1 MVAPL
6 QTASLPWD
14 APDLLSG
21 QRSQLVV
28 LGEAGATGGR
38 DQPRTFELE
47 QPAVFVGRDPQSS
60 LVLDDP
66 SVASEHFRVQREE
79 DGWLLLDL
87 GSPRGTLVDGQRVQR
102 AWLKPGMQIRAGDV
116 TLKFS
121 SQKTALRV
129 SPSPARRFGQ
139 LVGDSVVMRE
149 VFTLLG
155 SISPTEAT
163 LLVVGETGSG
173 KGALARSVHQMSRR
187 TRGPFLLV
195 DCGAISETLIES
207 ELFGHER
214 GAFTGAEKQRIGLL
228 EAASG
233 GTLFLDEIDD
243 LPLELQPKLL
253 RALED
258 RVFQRVGA
266 SSPIKFDAR
275 IIASSK
281 KDLWTQVQQGR
292 FREDLFFR
300 LSVFTVH
307 LPPLRE
313 RREDLPL
320 LADALVSEG
329 FWQKLPLELREQFA
343 AHSWPGNV
351 RELRN
356 ALERAQ
362 HLATLP
368 GGPTPERVLPQR
380 LPGPPPQLQ
389 PSQPGLPAFAPA
401 QAGAYSPFKPPA
413 QPALQALPHSGSPGR
428 APLASSQPAAPLAPA
443 RLPGDPAVS
452 ALGAELLPVDYGAD
466 FKTAKEALLAS
477 FEREYLSRLLRQTG
491 GNVAAAA
498 RAANLDRK
506 HFAALLRK
514 HSLIGRR

>member
-21 QRSQLVV
+21 QRSQLIV
-28 LGEAGATGGR
+28 LGEPGATGGHEH
-38 DQPRTFELE
+38 PRTFELE
-47 QPAVFVGRDPQSS
+47 QPTVVVGRDPQSS

-66 SVASEHFRVQREE
+66 SVASEHFRLQREE
-79 DGWLLLDL
+79 DGWVLHDL

-173 KGALARSVHQMSRR
+173 KGALARSVHQMSKR

-253 RALED
+253 RALAD
-258 RVFQRVGA
+258 RAFQRVGA

-329 FWQKLPLELREQFA
+329 FWQKLPLDLREQFS

-362 HLATLP
+362 HLAMLP
-368 GGPTPERVLPQR
+368 GGPTPEQVLPQR
-380 LPGPPPQLQ
+380 LPVPPS
-389 PSQPGLPAFAPA
+389 SQPGLPAFTPT
-401 QAGAYSPFKPPA
+401 PA
-413 QPALQALPHSGSPGR
+413 QPV
-428 APLASSQPAAPLAPA
+428 APPASL
-443 RLPGDPAVS
+443 RGPGDAP
-452 ALGAELLPVDYGAD
+452 GADLLAVDYGSD
-466 FKTAKEALLAS
+466 FKTAKETLLSS
-477 FEREYLSRLLRQTG
+477 FEREYLSRLLQQTG

-498 RAANLDRK
+498 RAANIDRK

>member
-1 MVAPL
+1 MAAPL
-6 QTASLPWD
+6 QTSSLPWD

-28 LGEAGATGGR
+28 LGKGPGGAGDHT
-38 DQPRTFELE
+38 QELD
-47 QPAVFVGRDPQSS
+47 QPAVFVGRDPQST
-60 LVLDDP
+60 LVLDHP
-66 SVASEHFRVQREE
+66 SVAAEHFRVQREE

-87 GSPRGTLVDGQRVQR
+87 GSERGTLVDGARVDR
-102 AWLKPGMQIRAGDV
+102 AWLKPGMQIQAGEV
-116 TLKFS
+116 VLRFA
-121 SQKTALRV
+121 SQKAPLRV
-129 SPSPARRFGQ
+129 APSTARRFGQ

-149 VFTLLG
+149 VFALLDR
-155 SISPTEAT
+155 ISPTEAT
-163 LLVVGETGSG
+163 LLVIGETGSG
-173 KGALARSVHQMSRR
+173 KGALARSVHQQSRR

-195 DCGAISETLIES
+195 DCGAISESLIES

-214 GAFTGAEKQRIGLL
+214 GAFTGAEKQRIGFL

-313 RREDLPL
+313 RREDLPA
-320 LADALVSEG
+320 LASALVGEG
-329 FWQKLPLELREQFA
+329 TWNKLPLELREQLL

-356 ALERAQ
+356 ALERAE
-362 HLATLP
+362 HLAELP
-368 GGPTPERVLPQR
+368 GGVRPEQVLQQRAPTPASLPAIGGPGQPVSHPPPR
-380 LPGPPPQLQ
+380 AHAGPGLLPLGPPPHARAP
-389 PSQPGLPAFAPA
+389 PSGPQDAHDRSYDSVPPPALPSPLRGLPAD
-401 QAGAYSPFKPPA
+401 
-413 QPALQALPHSGSPGR
+413 
-428 APLASSQPAAPLAPA
+428 A
-443 RLPGDPAVS
+443 RD
-452 ALGAELLPVDYGAD
+452 LLPVDYRAD
-466 FKTAKEALLAS
+466 FKRAKDQLLAA
-477 FEREYLSRLLRQTG
+477 FEREYLARLLHQTH

-498 RAANLDRK
+498 RIANIDRK

-514 HSLIGRR
+514 HSLIGRH

>member
-1 MVAPL
+1 MAAPL
-6 QTASLPWD
+6 QHASLPWD

-38 DQPRTFELE
+38 ENPRTFELD

-102 AWLKPGMQIRAGDV
+102 AWLKPGMLIRAGDV
-116 TLKFS
+116 SLKFS

-173 KGALARSVHQMSRR
+173 KGALARSVHQMSKR

-275 IIASSK
+275 ILASSK

-329 FWQKLPLELREQFA
+329 FWQKLPIELREQFS

-362 HLATLP
+362 HLAALP
-368 GGPTPERVLPQR
+368 GGPTPEQVLPQR
-380 LPGPPPQLQ
+380 MAAPPP
-389 PSQPGLPAFAPA
+389 PSQPVLQAFAPA
-401 QAGAYSPFKPPA
+401 QQTGAYSPFKPPS
-413 QPALQALPHSGSPGR
+413 QPGLQALPYAGP
-428 APLASSQPAAPLAPA
+428 APLAPPSPGQPAAPAAAA
-443 RLPGDPAVS
+443 RRPSDPSLPAV
-452 ALGAELLPVDYGAD
+452 AADLLPVDYGSD
-466 FKTAKEALLAS
+466 FKTAKESLLAS

-498 RAANLDRK
+498 RVANIDRK

>member
-1 MVAPL
+1 MAAQLTPS
-6 QTASLPWD
+6 SLPWD

-28 LGEAGATGGR
+28 VAGDGAARGGH
-38 DQPRTFELE
+38 RTFELD
-47 QPAVFVGRDPQSS
+47 QTAVFVGRDPQCS

-66 SVASEHFRVQREE
+66 SVALEHFRVQREE

-87 GSPRGTLVDGQRVQR
+87 GSPGGTLVDGQRVQR
-102 AWLKPGMQIRAGDV
+102 TWLKPGMQIKAGAV
-116 TLKFS
+116 SLKFS
-121 SQKTALRV
+121 SQKTPLRL
-129 SPSPARRFGQ
+129 SPSQARRFGQ

-149 VFTLLG
+149 VFTLLDR
-155 SISPTEAT
+155 ISPSEAT

-173 KGALARSVHQMSRR
+173 KGALARSVHQMSKRKS
-187 TRGPFLLV
+187 GPFLLV

-228 EAASG
+228 EAAGG

-243 LPLELQPKLL
+243 LPMELQPKLL

-266 SSPIKFDAR
+266 SAPIKFDAR

-329 FWQKLPLELREQFA
+329 FWGKLPNELREQFG

-362 HLATLP
+362 HLAALP
-368 GGPTPERVLPQR
+368 GGPTPEQVLPQR
-380 LPGPPPQLQ
+380 LAAPAPLPTPSTPPPATPWPAHTAHKP
-389 PSQPGLPAFAPA
+389 PSSPNLAALGPGVLLPHPGHANSHPPPTAGQAASPARRSDPGLQAVPADL
-401 QAGAYSPFKPPA
+401 
-413 QPALQALPHSGSPGR
+413 LQ
-428 APLASSQPAAPLAPA
+428 
-443 RLPGDPAVS
+443 
-452 ALGAELLPVDYGAD
+452 VDYGSD
-466 FKTAKEALLAS
+466 FKSAKETLLHS

-498 RAANLDRK
+498 RAANIDRK